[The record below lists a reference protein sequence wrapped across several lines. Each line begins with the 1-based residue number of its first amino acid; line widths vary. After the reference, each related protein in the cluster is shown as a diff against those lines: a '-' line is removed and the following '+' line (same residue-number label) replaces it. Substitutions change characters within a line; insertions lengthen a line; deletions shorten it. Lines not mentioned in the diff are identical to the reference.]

1 MIVDSGPFFC
11 AFVYKGILLCGG
23 IFTAPPYPMRIA
35 FL

>member
-11 AFVYKGILLCGG
+11 AFVCKGILLCGG
-23 IFTAPPYPMRIA
+23 IFAAPPYPMRIA